1 MSPQVYQELVL
12 KMNLVGQQR
21 KRLQEAL
28 VSAFPTKASLEQM
41 LSLELN
47 RNLEAIAGG
56 DNLREIVF
64 KLIQTAEAQGWVED
78 LIRAARESNPG
89 NLLLR
94 DIAQELL
101 KNHQTSSSTI
111 SSADSTQQIALQTN
125 PETISQKTAIK
136 ILHLVLKPIGSD
148 YAECRYFWDH
158 TNDSQSCQLSLAEI
172 KEAERD
178 YNTRPEDYAK
188 MGQALYNW
196 LDGSERILQ
205 QAIDQHR
212 RDGIVLAIAATEG
225 LAHLPWEVL
234 HDGQKFLV
242 ERRPV
247 IIPVRWKADS
257 RHLSWENQPENRA
270 LNVLFMATSPQGIE
284 RVLDFEAEE
293 GRILEATK
301 RIPLSLTVEE
311 SGCLK
316 ELGYLV
322 KEYEHG
328 YFDVF
333 HLTSHATFKDEK
345 PCFITETEL
354 GEPEYSSVED
364 IADVLQF
371 KLPKL
376 IFLSGCPTGYSW
388 DKSMVSSMAEA
399 LLMEGATAVLSWGK
413 KVLDT
418 DATAA
423 ATLYENLSAGNKVTE
438 AVAQTYQTLIRK
450 KSRDWHLLRLY
461 VAETLP
467 GALVT
472 PLRTPG
478 RKPAPRP
485 SVATEFLDFEKKVRV
500 ATRENFIGRRR
511 QLQNCLRTLKSS
523 NEKIGVLIHGMG
535 GLGKS
540 TIASRL
546 CDRLSGHQKIVCWRQ
561 INESSLVNQLADL
574 MKNPEE
580 RAALKEGKEE
590 LKYRLRD
597 ALSKLNQ
604 LVLVF
609 DDFEWNL
616 EPRDGRYI
624 LKSNVVPIWRAL
636 VEAIQKQENISY
648 HHIIITCRYDFE
660 SDLLRDFHKQ
670 PLEGLRKSDLQKK
683 LKQLEAFHSDKI
695 DKKLIEQAL
704 QLADGNPRLLEWLND
719 EVLSKE
725 DADSKLS
732 QLEASSESW
741 KEKIIWVTEDA
752 PKLKIDSSTER
763 IVSWCLVFEIPV
775 PMSALEAVCE
785 SIFGYKEQ
793 LERAL
798 ELGLI
803 EVSPEPDESKRA
815 YRVSRILPHIIPTIK
830 LPEEPKVYLLYRKAL
845 NKLYELW
852 GNKKNRSEEQWREIF
867 RLALA
872 DKENQERFREQ
883 FYRMLKVQYNS
894 EADKALESELRKFR
908 QELSEE
914 SLCIQL
920 EEDLQN
926 SSELRWEKADEET
939 VWIFYQVMIL
949 NDFFDFRELFRN
961 FPYETLNKINQLWLK
976 YSNGKYGFSVQRK
989 IWVSVNEDI
998 QKYGDRVGWSDLKI
1012 KGGKEGYYPIKI
1024 YTRNLDVV
1032 GGFSRRWRVEFIVGA
1047 DCI

>member
-1 MSPQVYQELVL
+1 
-12 KMNLVGQQR
+12 
-21 KRLQEAL
+21 
-28 VSAFPTKASLEQM
+28 M
-41 LSLELN
+41 LSLELD

-78 LIRAARESNPG
+78 LIRAARELNPG

-148 YAECRYFWDH
+148 YAECRYFWDY

-196 LDGSERILQ
+196 LDGSSRILQ

-242 ERRPV
+242 EHRPV

-284 RVLDFEAEE
+284 PVLDFEAEE

-311 SGCLK
+311 SGCLS
-316 ELGYLV
+316 ELGYSIQ
-322 KEYEHG
+322 EYEQG

-354 GEPEYSSVED
+354 GEPEYSSAED
-364 IADVLQF
+364 IAYELQF

-376 IFLSGCPTGYSW
+376 IFLSGCETGYS
-388 DKSMVSSMAEA
+388 DTGEVPSMAET

-413 KVLDT
+413 KFSDT

-423 ATLYENLSAGNKVTE
+423 ATLYESLSAGDKVTE
-438 AVAQTYQTLIRK
+438 AVAKTYQTLIRNK
-450 KSRDWHLLRLY
+450 VQDWYNLRLY

-478 RKPAPRP
+478 RKPAPKP
-485 SVATEFLDFEKKVRV
+485 SVTEQFLDSKTKQVRV
-500 ATRENFIGRRR
+500 ADRKTFVGRRR
-511 QLQNCLRTLKSS
+511 QLQNCLRILKIS
-523 NEKIGVLIHGMG
+523 NEEIGVLIHGMG

-546 CDRLSGHQKIVCWRQ
+546 CDRLPEYKKVIWWRQ
-561 INESSLVNQLADL
+561 IDGSSLMSQLADL
-574 MKNPEE
+574 MKNLEE

-597 ALSKLNQ
+597 ALIKLNQ

-616 EPRDGRYI
+616 EPRDGRYV
-624 LKSNVVPIWRAL
+624 LKPEISEVLSAL
-636 VEAIQKQENISY
+636 VWAIKNQENISY
-648 HHIIITCRYDFE
+648 HRIIITCRYDFE
-660 SDLLRDFHKQ
+660 SDLLQHFYKQ
-670 PLEGLRKSDLQKK
+670 PLEGLQKADLKKK
-683 LKQLEAFHSDKI
+683 LKQLEAFDSDKI
-695 DKKLIEQAL
+695 DGKLVERAL
-704 QLADGNPRLLEWLND
+704 KLADGYPRLLEWLND
-719 EVLSKE
+719 VLSGK
-725 DADSKLS
+725 DADSQLS
-732 QLEASSESW
+732 QFEASSLSW

-752 PKLKIDSSTER
+752 PKLKIDSFTER
-763 IVSWCLVFEIPV
+763 IVSRCLVFEIPV
-775 PMSALEAVCE
+775 PMPALEAVCE
-785 SIFGYKEQ
+785 PISGYQEQ
-793 LERAL
+793 LERAI

-803 EVSPEPDESKRA
+803 EVSSESDESKRG
-815 YRVSRILPHIIPTIK
+815 YRVSRILPHIIPTIQ
-830 LPEEPKVYLLYRKAL
+830 LPEKPKVYSLYCKAS

-852 GNKKNRSEEQWREIF
+852 GSKENRSEEQWREIF

-883 FYRMLKVQYNS
+883 FSRMLKVQYNS
-894 EADKALESELRKFR
+894 EANEALESELRKV
-908 QELSEE
+908 QLDLSEE
-914 SLCIQL
+914 NLCIQL
-920 EEDLQN
+920 EEYLQQQ
-926 SSELRWEKADEET
+926 RWAEADEET
-939 VWIFYQVMIL
+939 ALIFYQVMIL
-949 NDFFDFRELFRN
+949 NEYNNFQELFQN
-961 FPYETLNKINQLWLK
+961 FPCKTLNNINQLWLK
-976 YSNGKYGFSVQRK
+976 YSKGRFGFSAHLK
-989 IWVSVNEDI
+989 ILEDVGFFQLDSGLGVKVPRI
-998 QKYGDRVGWSDLKI
+998 TAMYPKDWDTIKVILTKYVERVGWLEVPKLQGEEEQQS
-1012 KGGKEGYYPIKI
+1012 EREKI
-1024 YTRNLDVV
+1024 YPYLFLNRGNVDDGLIQHLVNNSQHKH
-1032 GGFSRRWRVEFIVGA
+1032 GK
-1047 DCI
+1047 